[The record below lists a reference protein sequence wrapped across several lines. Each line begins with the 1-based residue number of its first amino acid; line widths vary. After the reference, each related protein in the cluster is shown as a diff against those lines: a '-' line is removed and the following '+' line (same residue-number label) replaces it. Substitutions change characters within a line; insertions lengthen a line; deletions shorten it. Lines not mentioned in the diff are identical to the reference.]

1 MVGITENKWFDN
13 LIITLIGLNSVCLV
27 MTDYSDRDNLT
38 DWNKWL
44 EFFGSIFSYCFMVEC
59 VLKITAMGFFRHYN
73 AYLRDTWNWI
83 DFTVVLISVV
93 ELTPIEGANLKGL
106 RTLRVLRPLR
116 SINAFPAMKRLITSL
131 IGSLGPLGYAVAFMT
146 FIFLLFGIL
155 GVSQFG
161 GAFY

>member
-1 MVGITENKWFDN
+1 MI
-13 LIITLIGLNSVCLV
+13 
-27 MTDYSDRDNLT
+27 
-38 DWNKWL
+38 
-44 EFFGSIFSYCFMVEC
+44 EC
-59 VLKITAMGFFRHYN
+59 VLKVCAQGFFRHYN

-116 SINAFPAMKRLITSL
+116 SINAFPSMKRLITSL
-131 IGSLGPLGYAVAFMT
+131 TGSLAPLGYAVAFMV

-161 GAFY
+161 GAFYQRCRLTLEPVNGVWPFDKEVDRLCSLDGSGLY